1 MRKGCWVQD
10 VGWSESF
17 TVSRVCANSRQGA
30 PVEDG
35 LDFRDNCGEDVDIQ
49 GLSCL
54 QRFDVSLEQSHD
66 SFPNTPIVS
75 GVGGDESPFY
85 PFLHQSIVH
94 FFSDSLHFA
103 FDFSVCAFQIGAIV

>member
-1 MRKGCWVQD
+1 MRKRRRVKD
-10 VGWSESF
+10 VGRSESF
-17 TVSRVCANSRQGA
+17 TVSRVRADCCQGA

-35 LDFRDNCGEDVDIQ
+35 LDLRDNCGEDVDIQ

-66 SFPNTPIVS
+66 SFPGTPIVS

-85 PFLHQSIVH
+85 PFFHQSIVH
-94 FFSDSLHFA
+94 FFSNSFHFTLH
-103 FDFSVCAFQIGAIV
+103 FSVCAFQVGAIV